1 MLNLPQYDAVLK
13 LAPQLTILHQVHKEK
28 RPFELTDEQKRM
40 LRGILQGQ
48 NTIILKGRQISA
60 STLVCLV
67 DALVAVIN
75 ADVKVAICCDT
86 QTKANDLLAK
96 ARNFLIQM
104 GLSLDVDHIKRVKLA
119 HNGSEIHA
127 ISTHGGES
135 NEESRVGRSAS
146 YQYLHMSELPYW
158 GNEKA
163 YGALLATSSGAPV
176 VIESTAKRSGDLFHR
191 LWQADNGFTKLFF
204 SVNDHHAYRKRAD
217 RISDA
222 RWEELKQLGATNR
235 KTASWWDAQLRAT
248 GGDETTMLRD
258 YPFKPEHPFVNN
270 AERHIKVDPQIRP
283 HTAWAKDKTVKVFA
297 ARHEAP
303 RTIMAVDPAG
313 GGGNGDN
320 AVIALLNSD
329 NKQIVAT
336 WSSNITTMQPQVELI
351 NKLYDEYKPCAV
363 LVEANGMGQAWV
375 DLLKTRGVPVTEVQ
389 TDSASKELGLD
400 LVKWAIEAG
409 EINGPEELVWEAQ
422 HMHYK
427 RGKAA
432 GPKDMLMCL
441 GFALIHLQ
449 KHGQTKAPAHSQPQ
463 GVFRLEPPKPP
474 AQYF

>member
-1 MLNLPQYDAVLK
+1 MLRLPEYHAVLA
-13 LAPQLTILHQVHKEK
+13 LAPQLRILHQTHKEQ
-28 RPFELTDEQKRM
+28 RPFDLTPEQQRM
-40 LRGILQGQ
+40 LQAILA
-48 NTIILKGRQISA
+48 NPSTLILKGRQISA

-67 DALVAVIN
+67 DALVALLNPGI
-75 ADVKVAICCDT
+75 KVAIACDN
-86 QTKANDLLAK
+86 QTKANDLLTK

-104 GLSLDVDHIKRVKLA
+104 GIELEIDHTKRVKLS
-119 HNGSEIHA
+119 HNGSEIVA
-127 ISTHGGES
+127 VSTFGGETT
-135 NEESRVGRSAS
+135 EESSVGRSAS
-146 YQYLHMSELPYW
+146 YQFIHMSELPYW
-158 GNEKA
+158 SNQKA

-191 LWQADNGFTKLFF
+191 LWKDEENGFTKLFF
-204 SVNDHHAYRKRAD
+204 SVNEHHAYRKRAD

-222 RWEELKQLGATNR
+222 RWAELQQLGATNR

-258 YPFKPEHPFVNN
+258 YPFRPEHPFVNN

-336 WSSNITTMQPQVELI
+336 WCSNITTMQPQVELI
-351 NKLYDEYKPCAV
+351 NKLYDEYKPHTV
-363 LVEANGMGQAWV
+363 LVEANGMGQAWI

-409 EINGPEELVWEAQ
+409 EVSGPSELEWEAQ

-449 KHGQTKAPAHSQPQ
+449 KHGQTKAPAKTPDVYVPPDLQPTS
-463 GVFRLEPPKPP
+463 F
-474 AQYF
+474 F